1 MQLFRDQNKIREF
14 IEDLLAEKEVQ
25 RMFADANDSTPA
37 DSRILPNYSLNDL
50 DRESMQQYRQLFA
63 VARPSLPMV
72 SMLDADIKDGL
83 IGIFGEGV
91 MNLEHNWLLIL
102 ALAYTE
108 GYVTNERLRFT
119 LNIHKADI
127 YLLLKDMCNAHY
139 LKAEGHGRGMKYYLP
154 TRDNLGS
161 NNENLGSNNGNL
173 GSNNGNLGS
182 NIRSNLPKKMKR
194 NKLKKVIV
202 DVCAD
207 WVSLDYIATSIGR
220 NADYLL
226 SDVFP
231 AMLEEGIIE
240 RMYPQTPRH
249 PNQKYKAVK
258 EMNK

>member
-1 MQLFRDQNKIREF
+1 MQLFRDQNKIREY
-14 IEDLLAEKEVQ
+14 IEDILAEKESEVLE
-25 RMFADANDSTPA
+25 FKHA
-37 DSRILPNYSLNDL
+37 SRGFPGSFWDTY
-50 DRESMQQYRQLFA
+50 F
-63 VARPSLPMV
+63 
-72 SMLDADIKDGL
+72 
-83 IGIFGEGV
+83 
-91 MNLEHNWLLIL
+91 

-108 GYVTNERLRFT
+108 GHVTNERLRFA

-127 YLLLKDMCNAHY
+127 YALLKNMCNANY

-161 NNENLGSNNGNL
+161 NIGSNNGNL

-182 NIRSNLPKKMKR
+182 NIGSNLPKKMKR
-194 NKLKKVIV
+194 DILKKVIV

-249 PNQKYKAVK
+249 PSQKYKAVK
-258 EMNK
+258 KMNK

>member
-1 MQLFRDQNKIREF
+1 MQLFRDQNKIREY
-14 IEDLLAEKEVQ
+14 IEDILAEKESEVLE
-25 RMFADANDSTPA
+25 FKHA
-37 DSRILPNYSLNDL
+37 SRGFPGSFWDTY
-50 DRESMQQYRQLFA
+50 F
-63 VARPSLPMV
+63 
-72 SMLDADIKDGL
+72 
-83 IGIFGEGV
+83 
-91 MNLEHNWLLIL
+91 

-108 GYVTNERLRFT
+108 GHVTNERLRFA

-127 YLLLKDMCNAHY
+127 YALLKNMCNANH

-161 NNENLGSNNGNL
+161 NIG
-173 GSNNGNLGS
+173 
-182 NIRSNLPKKMKR
+182 SNLPKKMKR
-194 NKLKKVIV
+194 DILKKVIV

>member
-1 MQLFRDQNKIREF
+1 MQLFRDQNKIREY
-14 IEDLLAEKEVQ
+14 IEDILAEKESEVLE
-25 RMFADANDSTPA
+25 FKHA
-37 DSRILPNYSLNDL
+37 SRGFPGSFWDTY
-50 DRESMQQYRQLFA
+50 F
-63 VARPSLPMV
+63 
-72 SMLDADIKDGL
+72 
-83 IGIFGEGV
+83 
-91 MNLEHNWLLIL
+91 

-108 GYVTNERLRFT
+108 GYVTNERLRFA

-127 YLLLKDMCNAHY
+127 YALLKNMCNANY

-161 NNENLGSNNGNL
+161 NIGSNNGNLGSNNGNLGSNNGNL

-182 NIRSNLPKKMKR
+182 NIGSNLPKKMKR
-194 NKLKKVIV
+194 DKLKKVIV

-231 AMLEEGIIE
+231 AMLEEGIIQ